1 MASGKALMS
10 TVLEQSKTISLLQC
24 KKKNRLPTGTQVD
37 VGTKQYH
44 TMQPA
49 TESKRVERERERE
62 REREISDHEMEND
75 SPESKR
81 PNLRTSPQK
90 CK

>member
-10 TVLEQSKTISLLQC
+10 TVLKRSMTMSLLHF
-24 KKKNRLPTGTQVD
+24 KEKNRLAMGTQRV
-37 VGTKQYH
+37 VRTKQYH
-44 TMQPA
+44 TMQLA
-49 TESKRVERERERE
+49 TESKAVEKK
-62 REREISDHEMEND
+62 ISDHEMEND

-81 PNLRTSPQK
+81 ANLRPSPQN